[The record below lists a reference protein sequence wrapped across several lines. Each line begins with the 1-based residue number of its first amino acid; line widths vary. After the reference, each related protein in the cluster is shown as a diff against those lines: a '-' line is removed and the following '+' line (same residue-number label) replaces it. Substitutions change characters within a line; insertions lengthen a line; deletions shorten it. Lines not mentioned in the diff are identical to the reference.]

1 MLTHYL
7 LQILTKCITI
17 VKTKNSQVA
26 KKLEKFDIKCS
37 CNKTYE
43 FEQGQKIFGPSNTLC
58 HYGKLFNFLGNVLK
72 HLNTLP
78 SLDKSTFSEI
88 EKENKRTLFET
99 FAGIRHFH

>member
-17 VKTKNSQVA
+17 VKTKDSQVA
-26 KKLEKFDIKCS
+26 KKLEKFDIKRS

-43 FEQGQKIFGPSNTLC
+43 FEQTEKCFGPLNTLY

-78 SLDKSTFSEI
+78 NFDKILIF
-88 EKENKRTLFET
+88 
-99 FAGIRHFH
+99 